1 MALCN
6 VVPQRETERLTN
18 STSTR
23 HIVPDLEFLYA
34 SAGLLD
40 QLANKEGTN
49 CVRRISLFC
58 VCLDNYASIERG
70 LVGFLVFAGEVRVN
84 RVSHVCGNQERL
96 RHWDAT
102 RRSTRSLSI
111 GWCRNAYLMRPTG
124 KALGTDALTVEE

>member
-1 MALCN
+1 MECMLSIGVPTSMVRTPIFERPGPANYPNELALCN
-6 VVPQRETERLTN
+6 VVPQRGTERLTN
-18 STSTR
+18 GTSTR

-49 CVRRISLFC
+49 RIGCISLFG

-84 RVSHVCGNQERL
+84 PVSHVCGN
-96 RHWDAT
+96 
-102 RRSTRSLSI
+102 
-111 GWCRNAYLMRPTG
+111 
-124 KALGTDALTVEE
+124 